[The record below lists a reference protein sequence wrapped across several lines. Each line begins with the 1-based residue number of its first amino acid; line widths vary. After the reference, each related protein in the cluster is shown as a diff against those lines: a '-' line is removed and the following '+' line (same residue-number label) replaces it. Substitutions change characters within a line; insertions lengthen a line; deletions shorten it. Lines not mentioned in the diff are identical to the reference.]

1 MLHRS
6 VFAAV
11 CILVVSTL
19 NVGADGPKWPQWRGP
34 DRTGVSQE
42 SGLQREWP
50 EGGPQLVWLNR
61 TAGIGYS
68 SFAVVDGRL
77 FTMGAEGEKE
87 FLMAV
92 NTENG
97 QELWRAEIGE
107 LLTNNWGDG
116 PRGTPTID
124 GQLVYALSGQGNL
137 VCANVEDGH
146 IVWQHAMSEYGGGVP
161 SWGYTESAL
170 VDGDQV
176 VCTPGGEQG
185 AIIAL
190 DKATGDT
197 IWQSQEFTDGAQYA
211 SIITADHNGQRQY
224 IQLTMEHVVGI
235 AAEDGALLWQ
245 SDFPGQTAVVPTP
258 IYQDGQVYVSSGYGA
273 GCKLVRIR
281 QNNDV
286 TEIYANKVMKNHHG
300 GVILFDGYLYG
311 YSDGPGWVCQDF
323 ATGDAVWTE
332 KQEFGKGA
340 LTIAGGMLYCID
352 ESEGNVV
359 LAEAS
364 PDGWKEQS
372 RFVLEPQSKLRKP
385 AGRIWAHPVVAG
397 GKLYLRD
404 QELLFCF
411 DVSDR

>member
-19 NVGADGPKWPQWRGP
+19 NVGADGPQWPQWRGP

-42 SGLQREWP
+42 SGLLREWP

-116 PRGTPTID
+116 PRGTPAID

-161 SWGYTESAL
+161 SWGYTESVL

-197 IWQSQEFTDGAQYA
+197 IWQSQQFTDGAQYA

-300 GVILFDGYLYG
+300 GVILFDGHLYG

-332 KQEFGKGA
+332 KQKFGKGA

-364 PDGWKEQS
+364 PNGWKEQS

>member
-1 MLHRS
+1 
-6 VFAAV
+6 
-11 CILVVSTL
+11 
-19 NVGADGPKWPQWRGP
+19 
-34 DRTGVSQE
+34 
-42 SGLQREWP
+42 
-50 EGGPQLVWLNR
+50 LNR

-116 PRGTPTID
+116 PRGTPAID

-161 SWGYTESAL
+161 SWGYTESVL
-170 VDGDQV
+170 IDGDQV

-197 IWQSQEFTDGAQYA
+197 IWQSQQFTDGAQYA

-300 GVILFDGYLYG
+300 GVILFDGHLYG

-332 KQEFGKGA
+332 KQKFGKGA

-364 PDGWKEQS
+364 PNGWKEQS

>member
-42 SGLQREWP
+42 SGLLREWP

-281 QNNDV
+281 QNKDV

-364 PDGWKEQS
+364 PDGWQEQS